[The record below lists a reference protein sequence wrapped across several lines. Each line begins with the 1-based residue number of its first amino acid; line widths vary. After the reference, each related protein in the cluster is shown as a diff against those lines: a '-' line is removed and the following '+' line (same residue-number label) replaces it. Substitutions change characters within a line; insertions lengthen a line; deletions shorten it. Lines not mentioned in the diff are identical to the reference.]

1 PSVDVPLFATGG
13 DTFNALN
20 FAAVLG
26 DGGPPLA
33 GTTDPADPTFI
44 TDALVL
50 DGSLFETPTVDLAA
64 NGLVRVLA
72 LDPAAPLP
80 GELLAAQVAADAAPG
95 ETPTNVD
102 GLFTADGLLLTL
114 RIDVSNMTAGDQA
127 TLITGGILGVPN
139 LPDIPNSFTGGNAGP
154 GIRPTFP
161 TIQLQSIPE
170 PNILALALLATASA
184 TQRKHRRHP
193 KRATT
198 EPRPAG

>member
-1 PSVDVPLFATGG
+1 MRGFTILTATLGLLAGTLLAAPAYAITVTTPATTITFVEGTPSVDVPLFATGG

-102 GLFTADGLLLTL
+102 G
-114 RIDVSNMTAGDQA
+114 
-127 TLITGGILGVPN
+127 
-139 LPDIPNSFTGGNAGP
+139 
-154 GIRPTFP
+154 
-161 TIQLQSIPE
+161 
-170 PNILALALLATASA
+170 
-184 TQRKHRRHP
+184 
-193 KRATT
+193 
-198 EPRPAG
+198 